1 MDKMVSL
8 MEVLVA
14 RDRRVMRQSEL
25 IDQYHKPLISFTM
38 NIAGPIKNNSDI
50 KRGFELGKQI
60 LSRELEFS
68 NIKCIHFEEINGT
81 TGNEAFYVL
90 DSEPLEIKRI
100 TTEIEEMDDLG
111 RLFDLDVIDAS
122 KRKIERHE
130 IGLPERTCLICGK
143 PARAC
148 ARSRMHTVEELQQ
161 KTAAILK
168 AAIEEEDAKV
178 ISELACRAL
187 LYEVCTTPKPGLVD
201 CNNNGSH
208 KDMDVFTFINSACAL
223 RPYFEICARIGRQTD
238 SLPAKETLK
247 RIRQEGKRAE
257 YTMFSA
263 TKGVN
268 THKGAIFSMGIV
280 CAALGRLAK
289 EEWAHTELV
298 LNECANMAEGIVEA
312 DFQNLKPE
320 NAVTNGQKLYA
331 NYGITGIRGQAEEG
345 FPAVQLCGF
354 PIFMKGIEM
363 GKSINESGCA
373 ALMAIMT
380 AAVDTNLI
388 ARSDIYTQRQV
399 VDEVGAMLQENP
411 YPEREVLEALDHQ
424 FIEKNL
430 SPGGSAD
437 LLAICY
443 LLYFLRNE

>member
-1 MDKMVSL
+1 
-8 MEVLVA
+8 
-14 RDRRVMRQSEL
+14 
-25 IDQYHKPLISFTM
+25 
-38 NIAGPIKNNSDI
+38 
-50 KRGFELGKQI
+50 
-60 LSRELEFS
+60 
-68 NIKCIHFEEINGT
+68 
-81 TGNEAFYVL
+81 
-90 DSEPLEIKRI
+90 
-100 TTEIEEMDDLG
+100 
-111 RLFDLDVIDAS
+111 
-122 KRKIERHE
+122 
-130 IGLPERTCLICGK
+130 
-143 PARAC
+143 
-148 ARSRMHTVEELQQ
+148 
-161 KTAAILK
+161 
-168 AAIEEEDAKV
+168 
-178 ISELACRAL
+178 
-187 LYEVCTTPKPGLVD
+187 
-201 CNNNGSH
+201 
-208 KDMDVFTFINSACAL
+208 
-223 RPYFEICARIGRQTD
+223 
-238 SLPAKETLK
+238 
-247 RIRQEGKRAE
+247 
-257 YTMFSA
+257 MFSA

-280 CAALGRLAK
+280 CASLGRLAK
-289 EEWAHTELV
+289 EEWAHSELV

-354 PIFMKGIEM
+354 PAFMKGIEM